1 MPIYS
6 NEGGVLYELDN
17 VYSTEGGV
25 LYELDTV
32 HSKNGGVLDVIYSAW

>member
-17 VYSTEGGV
+17 VYSNDGGT
-25 LYELDTV
+25 LYDLDTV
-32 HSKNGGVLDVIYSAW
+32 HSNNSCIRWH